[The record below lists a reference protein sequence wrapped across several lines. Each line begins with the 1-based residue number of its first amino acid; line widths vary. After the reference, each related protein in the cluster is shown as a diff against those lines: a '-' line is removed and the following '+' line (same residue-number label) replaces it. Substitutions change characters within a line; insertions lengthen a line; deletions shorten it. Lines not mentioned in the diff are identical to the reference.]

1 MMQYMGFG
9 DAIRSMGANPTHNR
23 AAVAQQ
29 VTIQGSKGTPGESEF
44 RGTIMRKDRISV
56 LQERDEHQPVVH
68 PVSLKSTRGIINDK
82 NFQP

>member
-1 MMQYMGFG
+1 M
-9 DAIRSMGANPTHNR
+9 RSMGTNPTHNR

-29 VTIQGSKGTPGESEF
+29 VTIQSSKGTPGESEF

-68 PVSLKSTRGIINDK
+68 PVNLGSTRRIIDDK

>member
-1 MMQYMGFG
+1 MQYMSLR
-9 DAIRSMGANPTHNR
+9 DAMRSMGANPTHNG

-44 RGTIMRKDRISV
+44 GGTIMRKDRISV

-68 PVSLKSTRGIINDK
+68 PVRLESTRSIIDDK
-82 NFQP
+82 IFQP